1 MLKLLR
7 SDFEKEVGPY
17 KLRKSSVLYEGWVEA
32 AGGIIKG
39 AVRQQPPS
47 TMAASGG
54 GTAPMEV
61 EEGAAA
67 PRPPQEELGEED
79 DETIVPLWLLKQSND
94 EQVSRLFSLLCK
106 QPAVIH
112 WYLEKITF
120 PTFMMHQERKLSASG
135 QELGGAMLFSRRIGF
150 SGTPSDLLPLD
161 LGQCGYEKGSDGK
174 MIQVLTS
181 PDVMRCEF
189 ASPGWTV
196 ETLLQYIAEAE
207 PRFHALIDT
216 GALITGLS
224 NEDVAR
230 KLLSC
235 GLGRWC
241 EGVVFLDESDEKVI
255 GGKARTLSL
264 PCTSAAP
271 PLRLPPGYPRQG
283 DGARPQALAV
293 RHRRREALRLL
304 RPGSDPAPLPRTS
317 LASYL
322 HLTCIFTLPSA
333 IRSTPPAWT
342 SSTPSMRGRC

>member
-1 MLKLLR
+1 MLNLLR

-39 AVRQQPPS
+39 VVRQQPPS

-67 PRPPQEELGEED
+67 PRPPQEEHGEEE

-196 ETLLQYIAEAE
+196 EKLLQYIAEAE

-255 GGKARTLSL
+255 GAKARTSVSPVPPLHL
-264 PCTSAAP
+264 PCAFPQVILVKATGRVLKLSQCGIAVEKRFAFYDQAP
-271 PLRLPPGYPRQG
+271 TP
-283 DGARPQALAV
+283 
-293 RHRRREALRLL
+293 
-304 RPGSDPAPLPRTS
+304 PLPRTS

-342 SSTPSMRGRC
+342 SSTPSTRGRC